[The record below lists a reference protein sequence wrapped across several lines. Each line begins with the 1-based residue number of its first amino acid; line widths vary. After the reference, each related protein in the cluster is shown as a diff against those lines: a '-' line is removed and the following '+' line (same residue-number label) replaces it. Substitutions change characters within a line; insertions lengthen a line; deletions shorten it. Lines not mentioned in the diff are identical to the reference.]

1 MTAIHIAITKSS
13 WMRTLPE
20 ELIDSIGF
28 NYGRNWM
35 CAGLSKS
42 WHETYKRHVVKSAIK
57 IQSSYRMYRGKHK
70 TADWYSHSHIV
81 RNYILYYPMYFLQR
95 WPDLAL
101 RKCPELQ
108 DAQRQC
114 IESLPPTTQRTRR
127 DVRNVLYSLNP
138 YQIRYVGW

>member
-1 MTAIHIAITKSS
+1 MQKKNTDMII
-13 WMRTLPE
+13 LPD
-20 ELIDSIGF
+20 ELIHSIGF
-28 NYGRNWM
+28 DYGLYWM
-35 CAGLSKS
+35 CAGVSKS
-42 WHETYKRHVVKSAIK
+42 WHETHKRHVAKAATK
-57 IQSSYRMYRGKHK
+57 IQAYYRMYRGKHK

-95 WPDLAL
+95 WPNLAL
-101 RKCPELQ
+101 RKCPQLQ
-108 DAQRQC
+108 EHQRQC